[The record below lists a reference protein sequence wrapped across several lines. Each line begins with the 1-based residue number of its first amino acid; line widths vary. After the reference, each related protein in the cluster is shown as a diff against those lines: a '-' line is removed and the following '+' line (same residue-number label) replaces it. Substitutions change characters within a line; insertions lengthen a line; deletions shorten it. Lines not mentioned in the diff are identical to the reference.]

1 MSMPKFEIILKS
13 EQANS
18 ACFLIGEEEHAEKIY
33 DMIGDDSLMLISVG
47 GIDWNRDLS
56 PWKAEKVF
64 KKGEDFGGQ
73 AEKLLE
79 YITEEVIPSIDNLP
93 KKKFIAGYSLAGLF
107 SLWACFNTDEFQG
120 FCSCSGSM
128 WFDGFVDYVEN
139 NRISTDIKCGYF
151 SLGDRESHS
160 KNPRMAT
167 VLECTEKIISNLSI
181 LSINCDIIFKLVSGN
196 HFQDAD
202 KRLADGILSVI
213 SRMQSN

>member
-1 MSMPKFEIILKS
+1 MSMPNFKIFRKS
-13 EQANS
+13 EQAQS
-18 ACFLIGEEEHAEKIY
+18 ACFLIGEEENAETIY
-33 DMIGDDSLMLISVG
+33 NMIADDSLMLISVG

-56 PWKAEKVF
+56 PWKADKVF

-73 AEKLLE
+73 ADKLLD
-79 YITEEVIPSIDNLP
+79 YITEEIIPSIDNLP

-107 SLWACFNTDEFQG
+107 SLWTCYNTDEFEA

-128 WFDGFVDYVEN
+128 WFDGFVEYTEN
-139 NRISTDIKCGYF
+139 NRLSQNVKCGYF

-160 KNPRMAT
+160 KNPRMAS
-167 VLECTEKIISNLSI
+167 VLECTKKIISILSNI
-181 LSINCDIIFKLVSGN
+181 SINCDIIFRLVPGN

-213 SRMQSN
+213 SRL